1 MDQIFILNLV
11 GRSRYKRLQNCIMV
25 PLNQLILVHV
35 TDILIDKIY
44 FPLKDLGDGKG
55 TAKFLLDKIAEMEGE
70 AQKSFMHR

>member
-1 MDQIFILNLV
+1 
-11 GRSRYKRLQNCIMV
+11 MV